1 MDLMSKYESSYLI
14 YSGEKEILV
23 NQRICLTE
31 IKKFSSQ
38 KGQGAVIYTTHRLM
52 TFKSCESNTVHL

>member
-1 MDLMSKYESSYLI
+1 MKASYLI

-31 IKKFSSQ
+31 IKKILPTKRSGSPNIHHTQINDFQ
-38 KGQGAVIYTTHRLM
+38 IM
-52 TFKSCESNTVHL
+52 